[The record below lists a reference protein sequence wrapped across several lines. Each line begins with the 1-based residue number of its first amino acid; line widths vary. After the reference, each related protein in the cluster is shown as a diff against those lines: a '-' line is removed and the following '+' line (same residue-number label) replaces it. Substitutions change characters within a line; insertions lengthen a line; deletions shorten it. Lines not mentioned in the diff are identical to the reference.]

1 MFKSKDKEKIK
12 KDRFEVT
19 YEQNQFTEG
28 YKIIVDK
35 QTGVNY
41 LVSYFGNGSG
51 VAPLLGADGK
61 PVITPIID
69 NF

>member
-41 LVSYFGNGSG
+41 LVSYLGNGSG
-51 VAPLLGADGK
+51 VVPLLGADGK